1 MFERRVQIIAGAFVL
16 ALLVLVGRLFQLQIV
31 HGGEYRE
38 AASRALVLEPR
49 SLPFVRGSILDRNGT
64 VLVRDEPAWDLRID
78 FAAIRVAHE
87 AEPSDQTLK
96 FAERYA
102 SDLARARGS
111 SASLRT
117 ADRDPLTLLYDAIA
131 QTWED
136 LGALSTETRYVSP
149 NEVRDRAGNRYQRI
163 MRIRDI
169 VARRRGFDA
178 PVAEERTSHTI
189 LADLSPHQQ
198 IVARETLSRYP
209 WLHVERS
216 SERKYV
222 AAGESLAHVLG
233 RVRNVDAETVADD
246 PTPDDPFARYEAGE
260 VVGSTG
266 IEHVAER
273 TLRGRRGQI
282 TVDRDGETVEGGLI
296 EAMPGT
302 DVKLTLDLPLQR
314 RIYALLEEAV
324 ESVPESSGGSA
335 VVIHAPTREVLA
347 LVSYP
352 GYDPSAF
359 QQDYERLRDDTEK
372 LPLIFRA
379 VANRYAPGS
388 TVKPLICLQ
397 GLMTDVINL
406 SSRIECTGYLFEE
419 VRDAWRCWQV
429 YGSDRRMAHGAITA
443 EEALVGSC
451 NIFMYRLGEQ
461 LGVDRICSA
470 FDMVG
475 VGKTTRLGFREENE
489 GINPTP
495 SWLMTYKNMPVTAG
509 TARQFA
515 IGQGEVSLTPVQVA
529 NLMATYATGTWQPLQ
544 ILLGE
549 ENVPPKWTLRASRDE
564 WIALRRGMYGV
575 VNDMQHGTA
584 ARHVPFRSD
593 KYVICGKTGSATAH
607 PWPTAYRVSYS
618 IPTETGDFDRRVAT
632 LPAGSARD
640 AADRFAMKFPSAII
654 NENVI
659 EVARRW
665 PRWDPPEGE
674 RFSHAWFGG
683 FLQPR
688 TRIGSPNWDA
698 EPPFAFAAMVEFGGS
713 GGRTSGPLGAKIA
726 KAVLERFDLD
736 QPTIATDWQE
746 AP

>member
-1 MFERRVQIIAGAFVL
+1 MFERRVQVIAAVFVL
-16 ALLVLVGRLFQLQIV
+16 ALFVLVGRLFQLQIV
-31 HGGEYRE
+31 RGSEYRK

-49 SLPFVRGSILDRNGT
+49 SLPFVRGSILDRNDE
-64 VLVRDEPAWDLRID
+64 VLVRDEPSWDLRID
-78 FAAIRVAHE
+78 FAAIRAAHE
-87 AEPSDQTLK
+87 REPSDETLK
-96 FAERYA
+96 LAKRYA
-102 SDLARARGS
+102 NDIERGKAGS
-111 SASLRT
+111 TGLIA
-117 ADRDPLTLLYDAIA
+117 ADRDPLTRLYDAIA

-149 NEVRDRAGNRYQRI
+149 TEVRDRAGARFDRI
-163 MRIRDI
+163 MRIREI
-169 VARRRGFDA
+169 VAERRGFDA

-189 LADLSPHQQ
+189 LADLTPHQQ
-198 IVARETLSRYP
+198 IVARESLSKYP

-246 PTPDDPFARYEAGE
+246 PAADDPFARYEAGE

-266 IEHVAER
+266 IESVAER

-282 TVDRDGETVEGGLI
+282 TIDRDGETVEDGLI
-296 EAMPGT
+296 EAMRGT

-314 RIYALLEEAV
+314 QIYALLEEAV
-324 ESVPESSGGSA
+324 EATPESSGGSA

-352 GYDPSAF
+352 GYNPETF
-359 QQDYERLRDDTEK
+359 QQDYETLRDDTEE

-379 VANRYAPGS
+379 VATRYAPGS

-397 GLMTDVINL
+397 GLMTDVIHL
-406 SSRIECTGYLFEE
+406 SSRVECTGYLFED

-429 YGSDRRMAHGAITA
+429 YGSSNRMAHGAITA

-475 VGKTTRLGFREENE
+475 IGRTTRLGFREENE

-495 SWLMTYKNMPVTAG
+495 SWLMTHKNMRVTAG

-549 ENVPPKWTLRASRDE
+549 ENIPPKWTLRASRDE

-575 VNDMQHGTA
+575 VNDMQRGTA

-607 PWPTAYRVSYS
+607 PWPTAYRIAYS
-618 IPTETGDFDRRVAT
+618 IPTEAGDVDRRVAT

-640 AADRFAMKFPSAII
+640 AADRFAMKFPTATID
-654 NENVI
+654 EDGI

-688 TRIGSPNWDA
+688 TRSGAPDWDA
-698 EPPFAFAAMVEFGGS
+698 EPPFAFAALVEFGGS
-713 GGRTSGPLGAKIA
+713 GGRTSGPLAAKIA
-726 KAVLERFDLD
+726 KTVLERFDLD
-736 QPTIATDWQE
+736 DPTIVTDWQE
-746 AP
+746 TP